1 MGIRFLKIA
10 VAYLVVGVTMGLV
23 MGMLHNFA
31 LAPVHAHV
39 NLLGWASLALVG
51 LIYHLY
57 PDAGKT
63 RLAQVHFW
71 LHNLSLPVLM
81 TGLAL
86 LLTGHED
93 FDPVVGIGS
102 MALVGALFVFAANI
116 VINVK
121 PAAP

>member
-10 VAYLVVGVTMGLV
+10 VAYLVIGITMGLV

-63 RLAQVHFW
+63 KLAQVHFW
-71 LHNLSLPVLM
+71 LHNISLPVLM
-81 TGLAL
+81 VSLAFL
-86 LLTGHED
+86 VTGHEA

-102 MALVGALFVFAANI
+102 VAMVVALFVFAANI
-116 VINVK
+116 FLNMK
-121 PAAP
+121 PVAR

>member
-31 LAPVHAHV
+31 LAPVHTHI

-57 PDAGKT
+57 PDAGTTK
-63 RLAQVHFW
+63 LAHVHFW

-81 TGLAL
+81 IGLAFL
-86 LLTGHED
+86 VTGHEA

-102 MALVGALFVFAANI
+102 VAMVAALFVFAANI
-116 VINVK
+116 FLNLK
-121 PAAP
+121 PVTQ

>member
-1 MGIRFLKIA
+1 MGVRFLKIA
-10 VAYLVVGVTMGLV
+10 VAYLVIGITMGLV

-31 LAPVHAHV
+31 LAPVHAHI

-63 RLAQVHFW
+63 KLAQVHFW
-71 LHNLSLPVLM
+71 LHNISLPVLM
-81 TGLAL
+81 VSLAFL
-86 LLTGHED
+86 VTGHEA

-102 MALVGALFVFAANI
+102 VAMVVALFVFAANI
-116 VINVK
+116 FFNMK
-121 PAAP
+121 PVAQ